1 MTLNIDLPQ
10 AIEQQLIQD
19 ASSKGMSLDSYLGQ
33 MLKRAA
39 YKNRQKKATKS
50 PSETDL
56 LKKINLNISEQEWIE
71 YKQLNELRRAEMLTE
86 QTHQRLIEIGDK
98 IETANTERIKNLLVL
113 AQLRD
118 VSLEK
123 LMHDLGI
130 SPVEI

>member
-39 YKNRQKKATKS
+39 YKNRQKKATKN

-56 LKKINLNISEQEWIE
+56 LKKINLNISEQEWLE